1 MTSAEMF
8 AEFDG
13 TVVEEL
19 PLLHLSETGMEIKT
33 CNTSNKHFKIL
44 ACMKPTV
51 VTK

>member
-33 CNTSNKHFKIL
+33 CNTSNKHFKMFITY
-44 ACMKPTV
+44 KPV
-51 VTK
+51 